1 MESTNNNSAMI
12 LPYFASM
19 DMGGTLSSPRSTLTC
34 NSNSGLYY
42 PYAGG
47 GAAVASPL
55 EAPPPVH
62 RERGP
67 VMSLFPSDDASN
79 YGSRSR
85 VSSGNNSNG
94 AAHPPPPRPF
104 FGQLQLKCHRSRALA
119 TLCVSPSHGE
129 QEASSMARL
138 EEDTVR
144 ETLPVCP
151 SPTSTAASTAPS
163 DVVSHTSIAKKG
175 TPPLLHRCVVEVPV
189 SPSIPHV
196 TVPPP
201 LPAIAT
207 SEGEGDR
214 MAVAKEGEE
223 EEEILVVVCPSATH
237 HHLVAAYDGLAGS
250 TSAQAEPHSHV
261 LCSVEQHAPNPEGNE
276 TNLSPVLQQ
285 QQQEEEGVAAN
296 LGSNCHATPTSV
308 LVGTP
313 QRGTVAPQQEA
324 EAEGEEEDERGAAV
338 DLYGSLI
345 VGESSAMAES
355 CRRREGSSYPTV
367 TIGPKNAMSSW
378 RTPTVPL
385 KTAEPPMAGS
395 FDGVLPEGG
404 EATPTLS
411 ELHHST
417 RDEEGDSPAITH
429 ELSGCSPMVHSITQP
444 FSSSGSVSDATFGSG
459 SSRPF
464 GRKVFSSGTPRSGGT
479 TNDGLLLVPHRPP
492 QSIVNATFTSA
503 SFSSQRSAALLRGG
517 SLAALRE
524 HPTTSSSSSSPVTA
538 TAMLSETNHSVVT
551 KPLSAV
557 PSLCDE
563 VMQQQQQSQSQ
574 SLFDR
579 QQQTNPLCEEEEE
592 GTFTAASPTSPATGA
607 AAAATLRFPGRS
619 GLFVPRKGS
628 FTASNGRVPLH
639 EYRASS
645 PHDLVCLIH
654 PSAEEDHLPLC
665 PLNSRDDTTITTS
678 STVSYRSTTLKP
690 DTLLCHPQPP
700 PWAFPASCSSPAGAR
715 EHQRVGKA
723 QSLTCSPPRSQ
734 KCDGSQHFNRSLTV
748 VATTTTKHSVPVT
761 EPLPLAPTTTTY
773 LMPCVPTPSRE
784 SHHTGGGES
793 HDDQMSFSM
802 DYVDGA
808 LRSTTTTTAENQPK
822 EERDDHHHDHH
833 ENKKKEILTAH
844 SSFVSHGDVPP
855 TTLPTIAQWRCPTLP
870 PHAAPGAGGL
880 AAQSITTSSS
890 SSSCTAVLAGRSFA
904 SLKVSMTQTQLE
916 LAMALMSVCGAPIAQ

>member
-1 MESTNNNSAMI
+1 
-12 LPYFASM
+12 
-19 DMGGTLSSPRSTLTC
+19 
-34 NSNSGLYY
+34 
-42 PYAGG
+42 
-47 GAAVASPL
+47 
-55 EAPPPVH
+55 
-62 RERGP
+62 
-67 VMSLFPSDDASN
+67 
-79 YGSRSR
+79 
-85 VSSGNNSNG
+85 
-94 AAHPPPPRPF
+94 
-104 FGQLQLKCHRSRALA
+104 
-119 TLCVSPSHGE
+119 
-129 QEASSMARL
+129 
-138 EEDTVR
+138 
-144 ETLPVCP
+144 
-151 SPTSTAASTAPS
+151 
-163 DVVSHTSIAKKG
+163 
-175 TPPLLHRCVVEVPV
+175 
-189 SPSIPHV
+189 
-196 TVPPP
+196 
-201 LPAIAT
+201 
-207 SEGEGDR
+207 
-214 MAVAKEGEE
+214 
-223 EEEILVVVCPSATH
+223 
-237 HHLVAAYDGLAGS
+237 
-250 TSAQAEPHSHV
+250 
-261 LCSVEQHAPNPEGNE
+261 
-276 TNLSPVLQQ
+276 
-285 QQQEEEGVAAN
+285 
-296 LGSNCHATPTSV
+296 
-308 LVGTP
+308 
-313 QRGTVAPQQEA
+313 
-324 EAEGEEEDERGAAV
+324 
-338 DLYGSLI
+338 
-345 VGESSAMAES
+345 
-355 CRRREGSSYPTV
+355 
-367 TIGPKNAMSSW
+367 
-378 RTPTVPL
+378 
-385 KTAEPPMAGS
+385 MAGS

-417 RDEEGDSPAITH
+417 RDEEGDSPAVTH
-429 ELSGCSPMVHSITQP
+429 ELSGCSPMVHSITQA

-464 GRKVFSSGTPRSGGT
+464 WRKVFFSGTPRSGGT

-563 VMQQQQQSQSQ
+563 VMQQQQQQQSQ

-592 GTFTAASPTSPATGA
+592 GTFTAASPTSPAAGA

-619 GLFVPRKGS
+619 GLLPRKGS
-628 FTASNGRVPLH
+628 FTTTNTRVPLH
-639 EYRASS
+639 EYQTSS
-645 PHDLVCLIH
+645 PHDLVCLIQ

-700 PWAFPASCSSPAGAR
+700 PWAFPASCSSPAAVR

-734 KCDGSQHFNRSLTV
+734 KCDGSQHFNRSPTV
-748 VATTTTKHSVPVT
+748 VATTTTKRLVPAT
-761 EPLPLAPTTTTY
+761 EILPLAPTTTTY
-773 LMPCVPTPSRE
+773 LIMPCVPTPSRE

-808 LRSTTTTTAENQPK
+808 LRSTTTTTEHQPK
-822 EERDDHHHDHH
+822 EERDDHHH
-833 ENKKKEILTAH
+833 ENKKKEILTAQ

-880 AAQSITTSSS
+880 AAQSITTSSD
-890 SSSCTAVLAGRSFA
+890 SSSCTAVLAGRSIA
-904 SLKVSMTQTQLE
+904 SLKVSMTD
-916 LAMALMSVCGAPIAQ
+916 AAGAGDGPDECVWRSNRAVNTTTNHMRYFFS